1 MSQNIPTL
9 LMNSLKLTY
18 FETIEELSELTTLS
32 TQLLYCLSTKTSKYY
47 MIKKIPKKNG
57 GLRELSIPSYTLR
70 IVQRWILT
78 EILNKI
84 LPSDRAMAFRK
95 GKDFGHKQNAFYH
108 ANTLYGLSIDIKD
121 FFPSITVNKVYTIF
135 STLGYNSFAAKY

>member
-9 LMNSLKLTY
+9 LMNSLKLPY
-18 FETIEELSELTTLS
+18 FETIEELSELTRLS

-84 LPSDRAMAFRK
+84 LPSDSDMPPVK
-95 GKDFGHKQNAFYH
+95 
-108 ANTLYGLSIDIKD
+108 
-121 FFPSITVNKVYTIF
+121 
-135 STLGYNSFAAKY
+135 